1 MSDPVAAREALI
13 IEAIGEAARLI
24 ESVERLAPEIQER
37 GREFDRAG
45 AGLRDAL
52 AAFEAQITALAERAK
67 VQVVKHILA
76 RSEEAAR
83 RSIDLQGRAMA
94 DAARVAFGGELGA
107 TVQRLQSAI
116 QPLIERQERRWET
129 WLTHAA
135 AVAAGSAVTWAL
147 SVWLGAR

>member
-13 IEAIGEAARLI
+13 IEAIGEAASLI

-37 GREFDRAG
+37 GREFDRASV
-45 AGLRDAL
+45 GLRNAL
-52 AAFEAQITALAERAK
+52 AAFDAEVTALAEKAK
-67 VQVVKHILA
+67 VQVAKHILA
-76 RSEEAAR
+76 RTEEAAR
-83 RSIDLQGRAMA
+83 RSIDLQARAMA

-107 TVQRLQSAI
+107 TVQRLRSAI

-135 AVAAGSAVTWAL
+135 AAAAGSAVTLAL
-147 SVWLGAR
+147 TVWLGAQ